1 MCENSTTLRDIY
13 DLCFI
18 FGHVDCVLFS
28 VLLLARYRVLWTLP
42 MTRPVTR
49 VTMSHWFALL
59 LYRVYPSPRN
69 IRGCPA
75 IYRIILAMV
84 PRMPTNSLQALLSTD
99 IPDPTDFSTN
109 EFCQL
114 DASLRCTICGEFYD
128 APVTLGCGHCF
139 CSLCIR
145 EHIVRETQ
153 CPNCRKPTTEAHFRL
168 NPVLEEAVEAW
179 KRSRPIVLRLSKEE
193 QRRVESYKQVDI
205 QQTPTRTRP
214 LSNTTAKRKRRAR
227 SESSDSEIV
236 HVMGPSDSKASS
248 EVVDSSPA
256 PFNDRRSSKRRD
268 TEPSSDIGEEELGPN
283 SLIDCPICGR
293 LVEYQL
299 INRHIDGPD
308 CGGGKVA
315 PKSNAQTPNSGAR
328 DEWSR
333 ILGRG
338 SLKKGKAK
346 ESSGSD
352 GVIER
357 LPKVSYAVLKDK
369 VLKDL
374 LISQK
379 LPTTGDRSAW
389 IARHQRWVMI
399 YNANLDK
406 SEGNRKGLAE
416 LRIELRKWEEDRK
429 VSKKIVEDVVAHE
442 TAYRADFKRLVEEAR
457 RTRPTP
463 ATDSLSYAP
472 QGPQDNHNQAT
483 VDDSE
488 ED

>member
-1 MCENSTTLRDIY
+1 
-13 DLCFI
+13 
-18 FGHVDCVLFS
+18 
-28 VLLLARYRVLWTLP
+28 
-42 MTRPVTR
+42 
-49 VTMSHWFALL
+49 
-59 LYRVYPSPRN
+59 
-69 IRGCPA
+69 
-75 IYRIILAMV
+75 
-84 PRMPTNSLQALLSTD
+84 MPTNSLQALLSTD
-99 IPDPTDFSTN
+99 ISDPTDFSTN

-114 DASLRCTICGEFYD
+114 DASLRCTICSEFYD

-153 CPNCRKPTTEAHFRL
+153 CPNCRKPTAEAHFRI
-168 NPVLEEAVEAW
+168 NPALEEAVEAW

-193 QRRVESYKQVDI
+193 QRRIESYSHIDI
-205 QQTPTRTRP
+205 QQTPTRIRP
-214 LSNTTAKRKRRAR
+214 LNNNAVKRKRRAL

-236 HVMGPSDSKASS
+236 HVVGPSNSKASS
-248 EVVDSSPA
+248 EVVESSPA
-256 PFNDRRSSKRRD
+256 PVNDRRPSKRRD
-268 TEPSSDIGEEELGPN
+268 TEPSSDIGEEELGPD

-308 CGGGKVA
+308 CGSGKAA
-315 PKSNAQTPNSGAR
+315 PKSNPQVPNSGAR

-333 ILGRG
+333 ILGKG

-346 ESSGSD
+346 ESRSGSD

-374 LISQK
+374 LLSQK
-379 LPTTGDRSAW
+379 LPTTGDRNTW
-389 IARHQRWVMI
+389 IARHQRWVMM

-406 SEGNRKGLAE
+406 SEGKRKGLAE

-429 VSKKIVEDVVAHE
+429 VSKRVVEDVIAHE
-442 TAYRADFKRLVEEAR
+442 TVYRADFKRLVEEAR
-457 RTRPTP
+457 RTRATP
-463 ATDSLSYAP
+463 AMDSLSCAP
-472 QGPQDNHNQAT
+472 QGLQDNYNQAI